1 LKQPLASYLIKKA
14 IGLEKGSGEPNRKKV
29 GKLTK
34 IQLREIAER
43 KIEDL
48 NTEDIEQAMKI
59 IAGTARAMGVEI
71 KE

>member
-1 LKQPLASYLIKKA
+1 MVLKRVRESQIV
-14 IGLEKGSGEPNRKKV
+14 KKV

-48 NTEDIEQAMKI
+48 NTEDIEQAVKI